1 MVVALA
7 FLAGRFLYR
16 MSEFLRHW
24 YVQSTRIAWRFVTGF
39 VGQID
44 YQLALVVT
52 LKNLFQPLYGD
63 YSFLGYVF
71 GFIFR
76 FGRVLIASAVYAVII
91 LVSGALYLAWLA
103 VPPALIIVMFRG
115 YVLFK

>member
-16 MSEFLRHW
+16 IVEFLRHW
-24 YVQSTRIAWRFVTGF
+24 YVRSTRIAWRFVKGL
-39 VGQID
+39 VRQID
-44 YQLALVVT
+44 YRFALVVT

-63 YSFLGYVF
+63 YSFLGYMF

-76 FGRVLIASAVYAVII
+76 FGRVLIASTVYASII
-91 LVSGALYLAWLA
+91 LASGALYLAWLA

-115 YVLFK
+115 YVLLK